1 MRLAPGR
8 VIVHRHFQGD
18 RLAWVRVMR
27 VVSDDER
34 GLLLWIAPGSPVLFL
49 RADDGRTIRSMPF
62 AEWITRQRRLTNGTW
77 EGPGILKLIR
87 PGAAHS
93 VWWSWDDRGGF
104 GGWYVNLEEPGVR
117 WDDGD
122 VAGLD
127 IVDQDLDICVEP
139 DRSWLWKDEHELAER
154 LRFPDH
160 YWVHDGAAVWAEG
173 RRLIP
178 DIEAGAF
185 PFDGTWCDFEPDPA
199 WAQPPALPAG
209 WDRPRVY
216 LDGHAPDR
224 SEDR

>member
-1 MRLAPGR
+1 MRFAPGR
-8 VIVHRHFQGD
+8 VIVHRHFQRD

-34 GLLLWIAPGSPVLFL
+34 GLLLWITPGSPVLSL
-49 RADDGRTIRSMPF
+49 RADDGRSLRSMPF
-62 AEWITRQRRLTNGTW
+62 AEWITRQQQLMTGSW
-77 EGPGILKLIR
+77 EGSGILKLIR

-93 VWWSWDDRGGF
+93 VWWRWDDRGRF
-104 GGWYVNLEEPGVR
+104 GGWYINLEEPGVR

-122 VAGLD
+122 LAGLD

-160 YWVHDGAAVWAEG
+160 YWVHDADAVWAEG
-173 RRLIP
+173 RRVIP

-199 WAQPPALPAG
+199 WGEPPVLPAG
-209 WDRPRVY
+209 WDRPRV
-216 LDGHAPDR
+216 R
-224 SEDR
+224 V

>member
-1 MRLAPGR
+1 MRFAPGR
-8 VIVHRHFQGD
+8 VVVHRHFQRD

-34 GLLLWIAPGSPVLFL
+34 GLVLWIAPGSPALSL

-62 AEWITRQRRLTNGTW
+62 AEWITRQRQLSAGKW
-77 EGPGILKLIR
+77 EGTGVLKLIP

-93 VWWSWDDRGGF
+93 VWWFWNDGGGF

-122 VAGLD
+122 VAGVD

-139 DRSWLWKDEHELAER
+139 DLSWLWKDEHELAER
-154 LRFPDH
+154 RRFPDH
-160 YWVHDGAAVWAEG
+160 YWVPDPDAVRAEG
-173 RRLIP
+173 ERLIP
-178 DIEAGAF
+178 VIERGRF

-199 WAQPPALPAG
+199 WVEPPALPAG

-216 LDGHAPDR
+216 EL
-224 SEDR
+224 